1 MFSAIFQLLAL
12 SSSYAFP
19 VYVPIMPAEQLE
31 KTVLLSSFLSV
42 TNLGD
47 LLCLWKCSLLPLP
60 SNVWKCAVE
69 KRKPKCGWETGG
81 FSVFG
86 GWVKVEEL
94 FSDRNSFTTE
104 NILNQKRMFL
114 EEYDKRSQR

>member
-1 MFSAIFQLLAL
+1 MFNAIFQLLAL
-12 SSSYAFP
+12 LSSYAFP
-19 VYVPIMPAEQLE
+19 VYVLVMPAEQLE
-31 KTVLLSSFLSV
+31 KTVLSSSFLSV

-60 SNVWKCAVE
+60 SHVWKRAVE

-86 GWVKVEEL
+86 GWVKVDEL
-94 FSDRNSFTTE
+94 FSLRNSFTTSRH
-104 NILNQKRMFL
+104 LK
-114 EEYDKRSQR
+114 SQMDVFGGV